1 MHATTISPGRT
12 APSTKPVHCTETY
25 TAALPATGYVRLPVV
40 AAVSGLAKSTVW
52 KWCAEGRLPKPLK
65 LSPRVSAWL
74 VSDIRAWLA
83 DPAGW
88 QAANAS
94 KVEG

>member
-1 MHATTISPGRT
+1 MQAAIIKPGRS
-12 APSTKPVHCTETY
+12 APSIKPGPSTETY

-40 AAVSGLAKSTVW
+40 AAVCGLAKSTVW

-65 LSPRVSAWL
+65 LSPRVSAWP